1 MKSITCPGFKAAGI
15 HTGLKK
21 NKEKDVGLITSDFPA
36 SVAGV
41 FTTNRV
47 KAAPVLLD
55 MERVKTGRCRAIV
68 VNSKNA
74 NCCTGKRG
82 MQDAL
87 AMGRA
92 VSKALNIDE
101 KDVMVASTGV
111 IGSPLPIEKIKAGT
125 PDLVQSLASDGF
137 MDCAQAMMT
146 TDTVPKLVH
155 RQGEVN
161 GAAFNITGLAKGS
174 GMIAPNM
181 ATMLCF
187 VCTDVI
193 ARPDA
198 LKAALL
204 NSVGKSLNRIII
216 DGDTST
222 NDTTLIMAN
231 GQSNVSLENN
241 AGVDLFQQVLDDV
254 LITLARELVRDA
266 EGATKVVEIDVRGAA
281 SSDDAR
287 IAAETIANSPLVKT
301 AIFGEDANWGRI
313 AAAVGRAGVP
323 FEPDH
328 LDIFF
333 NDVQMAAKGLSCGDQ
348 AEAAATAVLKQPEFT
363 VIVDLNAGQGEAS
376 VLTCDFSIDYVK
388 INADYRS

>member
-1 MKSITCPGFKAAGI
+1 MKPITCPGFKAAGI
-15 HTGLKK
+15 HAGLKK
-21 NKEKDVGLITSDFPA
+21 NNEKDIGLITSDFPA

-74 NCCTGKRG
+74 NCCTGERG

-101 KDVMVASTGV
+101 SDVMVASTGV
-111 IGSPLPIEKIKAGT
+111 IGSPLPIEKIKAAT
-125 PDLVQSLASDGF
+125 PDLVQSLAPEGF
-137 MDCAQAMMT
+137 MNCAQAMMT

-155 RQGEVN
+155 RQGEIDGTTFTV
-161 GAAFNITGLAKGS
+161 TGLAKGS

-193 ARPDA
+193 AQPDT
-198 LKAALL
+198 LKAVLL
-204 NSVGKSLNRIII
+204 KSVGKSLNCIIV

-231 GQSNVSLENN
+231 GQSGVSLENN
-241 AGVDLFQQVLDDV
+241 AEVDVFQQVLDEV
-254 LITLARELVRDA
+254 LMSLARELVRDA
-266 EGATKVVEIDVRGAA
+266 EGATKVVGIDVRGAA
-281 SSDDAR
+281 SPEDAR
-287 IAAETIANSPLVKT
+287 IVAETIANSPLVKT

-323 FEPDH
+323 FEPDR

-333 NDVQMAAKGLSCGDQ
+333 DGIQMVSNGLSCGGQ
-348 AEAAATAVLKQPEFT
+348 AESAATEVLKRPEFI
-363 VIVDLNAGQGEAS
+363 VIVDLNGGQGEAS